1 MKNYAVYFGFKKRG
15 CEFKPLFGLTVSTS
29 SKVKAKWFASELIED
44 MTPKEFEAYLICE
57 SNSIDYQSIMYAIT
71 ESKFDLSS
79 YHCEVEIL

>member
-44 MTPKEFEAYLICE
+44 MTPKEFEA
-57 SNSIDYQSIMYAIT
+57 
-71 ESKFDLSS
+71 
-79 YHCEVEIL
+79 

>member
-44 MTPKEFEAYLICE
+44 MTPKEFKSYLICE
-57 SNSIDYQSIMYAIT
+57 ENSIDYQAIMMLIE
-71 ESKFDLSS
+71 ESKFDLSL

>member
-15 CEFKPLFGLTVSTS
+15 CEFEPLFGLTVSTS
-29 SKVKAKWFASELIED
+29 SKVRAKCLAGELIED
-44 MTPKEFEAYLICE
+44 MTPKEFKSYLTCE
-57 SNSIDYQSIMYAIT
+57 KNSIDYQAIMMLIE

>member
-57 SNSIDYQSIMYAIT
+57 SNSIDYQAIMMLIE
-71 ESKFDLSS
+71 ESKFDLSL
-79 YHCEVEIL
+79 YHCEIEIL